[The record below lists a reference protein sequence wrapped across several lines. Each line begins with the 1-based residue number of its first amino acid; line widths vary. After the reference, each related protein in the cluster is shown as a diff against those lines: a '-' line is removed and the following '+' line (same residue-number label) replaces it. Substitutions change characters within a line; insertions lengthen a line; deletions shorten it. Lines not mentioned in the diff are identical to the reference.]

1 MEGRRL
7 AALCPYSREHPFCLG
22 RRDNVVLTFQEGK
35 ASTWKRLNYK
45 YQKYLIMNEIIEQA
59 KAQLMMIEQIY
70 RLKIINRDEVATL
83 IAANV
88 DNDRQVLTI
97 CSSLNSWILL
107 NKKRGDVVIPRE
119 VLSRLFETT
128 NWQKKHT

>member
-1 MEGRRL
+1 M
-7 AALCPYSREHPFCLG
+7 
-22 RRDNVVLTFQEGK
+22 D
-35 ASTWKRLNYK
+35 
-45 YQKYLIMNEIIEQA
+45 EIEDQS

-70 RLKIINRDEVATL
+70 GLKIINRDEVAGL

-107 NKKRGDVVIPRE
+107 NKKKGDVVVPRDV
-119 VLSRLFETT
+119 VLRLLKTAE
-128 NWQKKHT
+128 WQKKHA

>member
-1 MEGRRL
+1 M
-7 AALCPYSREHPFCLG
+7 
-22 RRDNVVLTFQEGK
+22 D
-35 ASTWKRLNYK
+35 
-45 YQKYLIMNEIIEQA
+45 EIVEQA

-70 RLKIINRDEVATL
+70 GLKITNRDEVAGL

-88 DNDRQVLTI
+88 DNNRQVLMI

-107 NKKRGDVVIPRE
+107 SKKKGEVVIPRE

-128 NWQKKHT
+128 KWQRKHA